1 MKICLFDDSVPFDAW
16 TPARKPL
23 GGAEKAFALLPG
35 PLAGRGHEVHVYN
48 RCQYSMPI
56 EAARWHN
63 PDAPRPVEA
72 DALIAFRRPSLLESV
87 RRVDRRLLWVT
98 AAPEYLTKKPARE
111 YLEALRPT
119 LVFIG
124 QAQKA
129 RAKGEGVVV
138 RPGVAAVYHKERPA
152 TEADAPAGPPRA
164 VVTTHPGHGL
174 DWLLDLWVEEV
185 RPQVP
190 EAQLDI
196 YSMSLH
202 KAMIDP
208 EAAPAE
214 LKPLVARCLKAQD
227 HGVAVLEPLGDDG
240 MARAYRTAR
249 VHLYPGH
256 PDDMACWTLAE
267 SQAAGCPAVARGFPA
282 VAERVDNGQ
291 TGYLVPDGSAFAN
304 VTIELLTNDGMYDSL
319 SQAARAPQRRRTWAA
334 AAAEVDN
341 LLRGQRG

>member
-63 PDAPRPVEA
+63 PDAPRPAEA
-72 DALIAFRRPSLLESV
+72 DALIAFRRPSLLESA
-87 RRVDRRLLWVT
+87 RRAGRRLLWVT

-138 RPGVAAVYHKERPA
+138 RPGAAAVEDRHLGIRFR
-152 TEADAPAGPPRA
+152 PPRHDGIHRQALPSAPLPHLFQSA
-164 VVTTHPGHGL
+164 V
-174 DWLLDLWVEEV
+174 
-185 RPQVP
+185 
-190 EAQLDI
+190 
-196 YSMSLH
+196 
-202 KAMIDP
+202 
-208 EAAPAE
+208 PA
-214 LKPLVARCLKAQD
+214 
-227 HGVAVLEPLGDDG
+227 
-240 MARAYRTAR
+240 Y
-249 VHLYPGH
+249 
-256 PDDMACWTLAE
+256 
-267 SQAAGCPAVARGFPA
+267 
-282 VAERVDNGQ
+282 
-291 TGYLVPDGSAFAN
+291 
-304 VTIELLTNDGMYDSL
+304 LLTFLMHF
-319 SQAARAPQRRRTWAA
+319 
-334 AAAEVDN
+334 
-341 LLRGQRG
+341 